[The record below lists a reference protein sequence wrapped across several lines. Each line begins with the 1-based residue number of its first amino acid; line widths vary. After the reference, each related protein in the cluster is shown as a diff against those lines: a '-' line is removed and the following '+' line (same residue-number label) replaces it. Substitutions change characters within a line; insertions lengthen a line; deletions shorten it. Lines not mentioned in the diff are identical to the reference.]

1 MFIHLEMGACS
12 SGWNIQ
18 HINALVSEDDDAL
31 PLLIRKREPRF
42 LAGAPRKFVL
52 DEDFSQE
59 FGWVCPL
66 CQGQFCDGP
75 DVDTHLRKQECS
87 QGYSYILKCPV
98 CPDIFIK
105 VSALLEHVSAPR
117 CAATR
122 TTSSIAALLK
132 AVETGLKAP
141 GTQEKLA
148 EFRYQ
153 LEPDPDWPGKLNFRV
168 AEMD

>member
-1 MFIHLEMGACS
+1 MTARS

-31 PLLIRKREPRF
+31 PLLP
-42 LAGAPRKFVL
+42 PKFVL
-52 DEDFSQE
+52 DEDFSHK
-59 FGWVCPL
+59 FGWVCRL
-66 CQGQFCDGP
+66 CQGQFRDGP
-75 DVDTHLRKQECS
+75 DLVTHLRKQECS
-87 QGYSYILKCPV
+87 QRYPYVLKCPV

-122 TTSSIAALLK
+122 TTLSIAALLK
-132 AVETGLKAP
+132 AVETGFKVP

-148 EFRYQ
+148 KFRYQ
-153 LEPDPDWPGKLNFRV
+153 LEPDPSWPGKLNV
-168 AEMD
+168 TVVEMD